1 MQKKGD
7 CRGINSGNTS
17 SAKSVKIPHQ
27 SASMASINFV
37 VSCLPARDKRI
48 FMEFWCT
55 ALSEEQRRAIIIS
68 MKIEQTPG
76 TIALFHTILSGY
88 KFIPNHTAISVYSVL
103 MPYVQYIDRKAYLT
117 VAFLPKLNGF

>member
-1 MQKKGD
+1 
-7 CRGINSGNTS
+7 
-17 SAKSVKIPHQ
+17 
-27 SASMASINFV
+27 MASINFV

-76 TIALFHTILSGY
+76 TIALFHTILPGY
-88 KFIPNHTAISVYSVL
+88 KFVPNHTAIFVYSVL
-103 MPYVQYIDRKAYLT
+103 TPTYVQHIDRKAYLT
-117 VAFLPKLNGF
+117 VAFLSKLNGF